1 MKAKTLP
8 LLILGIFSLVI
19 FAGLAN
25 ALVFDIEPIRKQ
37 TEETKKC
44 TEDLTKQ
51 FNKLDK
57 KVLENSLND
66 KFIKEA
72 LIRIEKLLDDKK

>member
-1 MKAKTLP
+1 
-8 LLILGIFSLVI
+8 V
-19 FAGLAN
+19 
-25 ALVFDIEPIRKQ
+25 
-37 TEETKKC
+37 
-44 TEDLTKQ
+44 Q
-51 FNKLDK
+51 FNELDK